1 MTEKNSD
8 RFLCHQDIHENIA
21 EQATA
26 RAVATEREKIN
37 AGVDEIISMSENL
50 LDHLEN
56 NDISYLNI
64 KKTVKWIK
72 ERAERLHSQPIDE
85 QKCEPPCDLCGQG
98 ALLCDT
104 YQKNQKREGIE

>member
-1 MTEKNSD
+1 MIKERSD
-8 RFLCHQDIHENIA
+8 NRFLCHQDIHNDIA
-21 EQATA
+21 A

-37 AGVDEIISMSENL
+37 TGVDEIISMSENL

-64 KKTVKWIK
+64 KKTVRWVK
-72 ERAERLHSQPIDE
+72 ERAERLRSQSIDE
-85 QKCEPPCDLCGQG
+85 QKREPPCDLCGQG

-104 YQKNQKREGIE
+104 CQKNQKREGIK